1 MGDHTHDKREFVFSC
16 RYVRMEIDGMHSGD
30 DPVSSAEVFA
40 ADGGYTVT
48 PENMTMDMHMLGIMY
63 ALTDKLTLMLMAN
76 YIETGMDHRINLGA
90 PMMLFDVVG
99 GQTFTTESSGWGD
112 ARLSALYQFFEGE
125 SSSAHAGLGMSFAT
139 GSINEEDNTPR
150 RGMSPTFPVQ
160 QLPAPMQLGSG
171 THDLLPSLTYL
182 HSYEDWAFGA
192 QANGVIRLEDEN
204 DNGYRLGHVF
214 ELIGW
219 AGYDFNNSIG
229 INGGLSYKKTGKLKG
244 TQADIDL
251 IGPAGR
257 SVTTAF
263 ADNYGGERIDVLLGS
278 NFIFQ
283 DGFAKGHR
291 LAVDFRLPLWQD
303 LNGYQLETDSVLTI
317 GWQKAF

>member
-1 MGDHTHDKREFVFSC
+1 
-16 RYVRMEIDGMHSGD
+16 
-30 DPVSSAEVFA
+30 
-40 ADGGYTVT
+40 
-48 PENMTMDMHMLGIMY
+48 
-63 ALTDKLTLMLMAN
+63 
-76 YIETGMDHRINLGA
+76 MDHRINPGA

-99 GQTFTTESSGWGD
+99 RQTLRRRAAVGD
-112 ARLSALYQFFEGE
+112 ARLGALYQFFEGE
-125 SSSAHAGLGMSFAT
+125 SGSAHAELGMSFAT

-160 QLPAPMQLGSG
+160 QLPAPMQLDLAPMIFYRRS
-171 THDLLPSLTYL
+171 THIAT
-182 HSYEDWAFGA
+182 EDWAFCA

-263 ADNYGGERIDVLLGS
+263 ADNFGGERIDVLLGS